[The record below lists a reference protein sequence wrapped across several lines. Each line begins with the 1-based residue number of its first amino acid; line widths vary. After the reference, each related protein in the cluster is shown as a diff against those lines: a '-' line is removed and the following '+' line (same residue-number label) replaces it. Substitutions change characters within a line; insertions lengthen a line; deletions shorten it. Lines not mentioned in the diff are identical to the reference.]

1 MQYLQFLSSFLSTS
15 YNFDGTPFMAAAG
28 GGILLGLSA
37 VLLMWFFG
45 RIAGIS
51 GIASAL
57 LGRAGFAGGGWRV
70 AFVTGLVLAGFLL
83 KPLASTTPPAIS
95 SAVSPPM
102 LIMAGLLVGFGSVF
116 GSGCTSGHGV
126 CGLGRRS
133 VRSGAAVVIF
143 MSTAFVTVF
152 LVRHVFN

>member
-1 MQYLQFLSSFLSTS
+1 MQHLQFLSSFLSPPH
-15 YNFDGTPFMAAAG
+15 NFDSTPFIAAAG
-28 GGILLGLSA
+28 GGILIGLSA

-57 LGRAGFAGGGWRV
+57 LSRAGFAGGGWRV
-70 AFVTGLVLAGFLL
+70 AFVAGLVLAGFLL
-83 KPLASTTPPAIS
+83 KSFASGTPSPISPAIS
-95 SAVSPPM
+95 PAM
-102 LIMAGLLVGFGSVF
+102 LVVAGLQVGFGSVF

-133 VRSGAAVVIF
+133 VRSAAAVAIF
-143 MSTAFVTVF
+143 MGTAFVTVF
-152 LVRHVFN
+152 LMRHVFN